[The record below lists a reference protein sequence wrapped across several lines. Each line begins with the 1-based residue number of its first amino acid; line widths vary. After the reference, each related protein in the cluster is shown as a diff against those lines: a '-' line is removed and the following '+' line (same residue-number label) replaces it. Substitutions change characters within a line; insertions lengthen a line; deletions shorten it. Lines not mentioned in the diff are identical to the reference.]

1 MDLSRSC
8 QTATVDWKDPHTI
21 SADMPIRGIATSGMD
36 GRSFSFG
43 IADAV
48 TVLAPTTA
56 AGCRCCCDTDR
67 QCRRYRHPAIERV
80 PANRSDPDIDLGGRL
95 VTVSRGPL
103 SETGIRQAL
112 ECGTARATQM
122 MNDGKIEAALLACDG
137 QIRIVENPKR
147 QISETLIPYE
157 NADNSASATEDE
169 IVIDPLL
176 IEEQIGQILREDIG
190 FGDLTSTIMIDEDT
204 TGVFDVN
211 AREDIVVAGMAV
223 AAAIFKRCEPGCTF
237 EPKVNDGDHI
247 TDGTTMA
254 RVSGKARG
262 LLTAER
268 SALNMLQHLSGI
280 ATLTSKYVKEIEGT
294 GATLIDT
301 RKTTPGLRALE
312 KHAVTCG
319 GGRNHRLALDGGVLV
334 KDNHIAVC
342 GGLTAAIQSAKSQV
356 PTLTK
361 VQVECDNLDQVKAV
375 EAGAD
380 SLLLDN
386 MSPNTMREA
395 AKIVDGRITLEASGG
410 ITLETV
416 RAKAGSGV
424 DLISTGKITQSAP
437 SVDIG
442 LDDVET

>member
-1 MDLSRSC
+1 M
-8 QTATVDWKDPHTI
+8 
-21 SADMPIRGIATSGMD
+21 
-36 GRSFSFG
+36 
-43 IADAV
+43 
-48 TVLAPTTA
+48 
-56 AGCRCCCDTDR
+56 
-67 QCRRYRHPAIERV
+67 
-80 PANRSDPDIDLGGRL
+80 
-95 VTVSRGPL
+95 
-103 SETGIRQAL
+103 
-112 ECGTARATQM
+112 
-122 MNDGKIEAALLACDG
+122 
-137 QIRIVENPKR
+137 
-147 QISETLIPYE
+147 
-157 NADNSASATEDE
+157 
-169 IVIDPLL
+169 IDPLL

-211 AREDIVVAGMAV
+211 AREEIVVAGMAV

-280 ATLTSKYVKEIEGT
+280 ATLTSEYVKEIEGT

-342 GGLTAAIQSAKSQV
+342 GGLTAAIQRAKSQV

-361 VQVECDNLDQVKAV
+361 VQVECDNLDQVKEAV

-386 MSPNTMREA
+386 MSPDTMREA

-416 RAKAGSGV
+416 RAKAESGV
-424 DLISTGKITQSAP
+424 DLISTGRITQAAP

>member
-1 MDLSRSC
+1 M
-8 QTATVDWKDPHTI
+8 
-21 SADMPIRGIATSGMD
+21 
-36 GRSFSFG
+36 
-43 IADAV
+43 
-48 TVLAPTTA
+48 
-56 AGCRCCCDTDR
+56 
-67 QCRRYRHPAIERV
+67 
-80 PANRSDPDIDLGGRL
+80 
-95 VTVSRGPL
+95 
-103 SETGIRQAL
+103 
-112 ECGTARATQM
+112 
-122 MNDGKIEAALLACDG
+122 
-137 QIRIVENPKR
+137 
-147 QISETLIPYE
+147 
-157 NADNSASATEDE
+157 
-169 IVIDPLL
+169 IDPLL

-204 TGVFDVN
+204 TGVFEVN

-237 EPKVNDGDHI
+237 EPNVNDGDHI

-280 ATLTSKYVKEIEGT
+280 ATLTSEYVKEIEGT

-342 GGLTAAIQSAKSQV
+342 GGLTAAIQRAKSQV

-361 VQVECDNLDQVKAV
+361 VQVECDNLDQVKEAV

-386 MSPNTMREA
+386 MSPDTMREA

-416 RAKAGSGV
+416 RAKAESGV

-442 LDDVET
+442 LDDVGT

>member
-1 MDLSRSC
+1 QLW
-8 QTATVDWKDPHTI
+8 V
-21 SADMPIRGIATSGMD
+21 
-36 GRSFSFG
+36 
-43 IADAV
+43 DAV
-48 TVLAPTTA
+48 
-56 AGCRCCCDTDR
+56 
-67 QCRRYRHPAIERV
+67 
-80 PANRSDPDIDLGGRL
+80 
-95 VTVSRGPL
+95 
-103 SETGIRQAL
+103 
-112 ECGTARATQM
+112 
-122 MNDGKIEAALLACDG
+122 
-137 QIRIVENPKR
+137 VE
-147 QISETLIPYE
+147 QVD
-157 NADNSASATEDE
+157 A
-169 IVIDPLL
+169 L
-176 IEEQIGQILREDIG
+176 IEV
-190 FGDLTSTIMIDEDT
+190 TWH
-204 TGVFDVN
+204 
-211 AREDIVVAGMAV
+211 
-223 AAAIFKRCEPGCTF
+223 
-237 EPKVNDGDHI
+237 VNDGDAVVA
-247 TDGTTMA
+247 DQQLFSLAGPA
-254 RVSGKARG
+254 AS

-342 GGLTAAIQSAKSQV
+342 GGLTAAIQRAKSQV

-361 VQVECDNLDQVKAV
+361 VQVECDNLDQVKEAV

-386 MSPNTMREA
+386 MSPDTMREA

-416 RAKAGSGV
+416 RAKAESGV